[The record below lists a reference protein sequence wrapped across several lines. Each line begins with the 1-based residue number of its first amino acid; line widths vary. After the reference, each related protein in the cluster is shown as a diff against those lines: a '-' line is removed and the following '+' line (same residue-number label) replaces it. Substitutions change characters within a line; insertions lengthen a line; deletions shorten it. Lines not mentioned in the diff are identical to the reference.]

1 MSKKAEAF
9 KSSSK
14 KFFKL
19 ISVFLNRIDRLNN
32 YSQLSQAPIRK
43 LFNSSVTKYK
53 NFLKAKRID
62 QKDTKKIKN
71 LKGKNKIK
79 VDLLVNDMFKQFDL
93 LQTGQEGSLIS
104 LVSQLNTTLYY
115 MVRFAFSEKREL
127 FNTLDKSF
135 TLKEISHF
143 EKVTDAED
151 FLLEQK
157 INEISRNKEIF
168 FNFINQTFNIKME
181 ELPSFLEI
189 MELIERRNIYVHNDG
204 RINEQ
209 YLKLHKSSRVAG
221 ALNKK
226 IVFEPVYIRT
236 SFDHARIFLICV
248 AYSIWRRLF
257 KDSLEE
263 LDVMFEQTYYKF
275 LKQKNYKIMLSLV
288 DFALDNFVKPEDSTT
303 FKFNLII
310 NKALVNKLVKSKTNW
325 KKLLH
330 EVIWENQEKV
340 YIFAVAVLL
349 DDFNKAVSLMPEL
362 DIKSMDEAY
371 HDWPLLEEFRK
382 TKVFNDAYEKIYKK
396 KFEQIKKPVEDSAK
410 LLEKI
415 DLLSLD

>member
-1 MSKKAEAF
+1 
-9 KSSSK
+9 
-14 KFFKL
+14 
-19 ISVFLNRIDRLNN
+19 
-32 YSQLSQAPIRK
+32 
-43 LFNSSVTKYK
+43 
-53 NFLKAKRID
+53 
-62 QKDTKKIKN
+62 
-71 LKGKNKIK
+71 
-79 VDLLVNDMFKQFDL
+79 
-93 LQTGQEGSLIS
+93 
-104 LVSQLNTTLYY
+104 
-115 MVRFAFSEKREL
+115 
-127 FNTLDKSF
+127 
-135 TLKEISHF
+135 
-143 EKVTDAED
+143 
-151 FLLEQK
+151 
-157 INEISRNKEIF
+157 
-168 FNFINQTFNIKME
+168 ME